1 MWSEYFVPSV
11 LWHCW
16 LGGRKG
22 IRPVKNLSGG
32 ILAWLSVCS
41 KMQTC
46 IWPSWCHCHS
56 LSLASV
62 KSRLVLPFWYWLT
75 WVVPEKGQLN
85 GCVCV
90 CVCVWSEYF
99 CLKTGA
105 SKRVS
110 VSNNLGLYHNRK
122 ANSVHPKIYKNDG
135 SNNLYNIYIT
145 LFVLHFITSDWWRED
160 LLLLLHRE
168 KQVMLSHQTSAYIR
182 KHFIGLREKLQF
194 NRCGGCDMALATTTV
209 ATC

>member
-1 MWSEYFVPSV
+1 MAQLMPLLLIVSCFSKIQTGFTFLVPA
-11 LWHCW
+11 H
-16 LGGRKG
+16 LGSPGKRA
-22 IRPVKNLSGG
+22 VK
-32 ILAWLSVCS
+32 
-41 KMQTC
+41 
-46 IWPSWCHCHS
+46 
-56 LSLASV
+56 
-62 KSRLVLPFWYWLT
+62 R
-75 WVVPEKGQLN
+75 
-85 GCVCV
+85 V

-110 VSNNLGLYHNRK
+110 VSNNLGSCHNRK

-168 KQVMLSHQTSAYIR
+168 KQVTLSHQTSAYIR
-182 KHFIGLREKLQF
+182 KHFIGLRKKLQF
-194 NRCGGCDMALATTTV
+194 NHCGGCDMALATTTV